1 MATIVTRT
9 VGATAKNDTLS
20 FTELDNNFINLNTSK
35 YELGDAVIFDT
46 ITAQT
51 SITTED
57 LTVDGT
63 TTANVLTATTFTSTA
78 IDDNSTEL
86 SPSLVFQS
94 NGQPTFSKQITTT
107 DSKIVLQ
114 SSAAHSLVFNDTT
127 ADRGS
132 ISYNHVDNS
141 MKILTEGVF
150 AIHIDGSQKVGIGTD
165 LPATPLD
172 VSGTINCTDLTAT
185 NTVTALDFNTTS
197 DYRVKENVIDV
208 ESDMTGVIESLRV
221 VHYNYIEKP
230 TEPQVGFIAHEL
242 QSVIPGVVTGEK
254 DGPKMQTINISKIV
268 PYLVKALQETNRK
281 IEELEVKISELS

>member
-9 VGATAKNDTLS
+9 IGATAKNDTLS

-35 YELGDAVIFDT
+35 YEAGDAVTFDT
-46 ITAQT
+46 VSAQT

-57 LTVDGT
+57 LIVNGATI
-63 TTANVLTATTFTSTA
+63 ANTLSVTRFTSTA

-86 SPSLVFQS
+86 TSSLVFET

-107 DSKIVLQ
+107 NSKIVMQ
-114 SSAAHSLVFNDTT
+114 STGVHSLVFNDTT

-132 ISYNHVDNS
+132 IVYDNLNNT
-141 MKILTEGVF
+141 MKLLTEGVF
-150 AIHIDGSQKVGIGTD
+150 AIHIDGSQNVGIGTD

-172 VSGTINCTDLTAT
+172 VSGEISCDDLTAA

-208 ESDMTGVIESLRV
+208 ESNVSDVIDCLRV
-221 VHYNYIEKP
+221 VHFNYIEKP
-230 TEPQVGFIAHEL
+230 NEPQVGFIAHEL
-242 QSVIPGVVTGEK
+242 QSAIPGVVTGEK

-268 PYLVKALQETNRK
+268 PYLVKALQESNRR
-281 IEELEVKISELS
+281 IEKLEAIISEMS